1 MKKKIAG
8 FLLAGAIMFGTL
20 AVPNVQA
27 EAAEWKV
34 NQKGWWYQD
43 EDGGWSANEWRKING
58 QWYWFDSNGYMA
70 TGWRNIGGT
79 WYYLHESGAMLGEGW
94 HWLGEKCYYM
104 HGSGAM
110 AANTWIGNDYVDN
123 SGAWIPGKVK
133 TQSGWI
139 QNSGRWWYRH
149 ADGSYTRNGWE
160 KIGGQWYLFDNAG
173 WMLTGWQ
180 KVGGTWYY
188 LQESGAMLGEGW
200 HWIGG
205 KCYYM
210 YGSGAMA
217 ANTWIGNDYVDGSGA
232 WVPGKTQI
240 TTTKAQAGWVQSGN
254 RWWYRHADGS
264 YTRNGWEKIGGQWYY
279 FDGAGWMLANQ
290 WVGDFFVTGSG
301 AMATNTW
308 IGSHYVG
315 ADGAWIPGYG
325 VNTGGSGHTHT
336 WKEEWHLEPV
346 AEVGHW
352 DKELVAEAWDE
363 PVKEERVICNGCG
376 MDITDRYNNDTL
388 IEHVLVDVPGCTG
401 GYHVEKI
408 PTGEVIH
415 HEAEY
420 KEVWIVDQAAYDKK
434 VIDGYTCSCGAT
446 K

>member
-79 WYYLHESGAMLGEGW
+79 WYYLQESGAMLGEGW
-94 HWLGEKCYYM
+94 HWLGE
-104 HGSGAM
+104 
-110 AANTWIGNDYVDN
+110 
-123 SGAWIPGKVK
+123 
-133 TQSGWI
+133 
-139 QNSGRWWYRH
+139 
-149 ADGSYTRNGWE
+149 
-160 KIGGQWYLFDNAG
+160 
-173 WMLTGWQ
+173 
-180 KVGGTWYY
+180 
-188 LQESGAMLGEGW
+188 
-200 HWIGG
+200 

-240 TTTKAQAGWVQSGN
+240 TTTKAQVGWVQSGN

-290 WVGDFFVTGSG
+290 WVGDYFVTGSG

-325 VNTGGSGHTHT
+325 VNTHTHT

-363 PVKEERVICNGCG
+363 PVMEDRTICNTCG
-376 MDITDRYNNDTL
+376 MDLTDLSDDEFMSHLADTECL
-388 IEHVLVDVPGCTG
+388 G
-401 GYHVEKI
+401 GYHNEKI

-434 VIDGYTCSCGAT
+434 VIDGYRCSCGAT